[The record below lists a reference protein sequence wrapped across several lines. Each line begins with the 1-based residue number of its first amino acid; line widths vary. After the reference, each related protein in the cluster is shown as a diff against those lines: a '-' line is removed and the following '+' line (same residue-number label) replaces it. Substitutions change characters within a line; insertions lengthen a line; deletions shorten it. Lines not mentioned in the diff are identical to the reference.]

1 MKQIIFIS
9 TLSILCTIYPAHFEA
24 VNDCKDIIE
33 LRYFEDSFNGEYYRD
48 NPYSNRPM
56 YKKGDNCVWW
66 NDEKRQWSAG
76 PCKKIGKEATY
87 YLSIEHPCP
96 YATWGS
102 KIPNGN
108 LKIPVSLPIDP
119 PTGAAPSIGQP
130 ANNLHPFGP
139 VITVAQTRKSTP
151 KCNFVFTGRW
161 RCNNQRNN

>member
-24 VNDCKDIIE
+24 VNDYIIE
-33 LRYFEDSFNGEYYRD
+33 LRAE
-48 NPYSNRPM
+48 
-56 YKKGDNCVWW
+56 
-66 NDEKRQWSAG
+66 
-76 PCKKIGKEATY
+76 
-87 YLSIEHPCP
+87 
-96 YATWGS
+96 
-102 KIPNGN
+102 
-108 LKIPVSLPIDP
+108 
-119 PTGAAPSIGQP
+119 IGQP